1 MPTTNLYFGTAGDG
15 YWSNRKTQVN
25 IFSIDVPYID
35 STYDTFGELVV
46 KFDLRDWNNDQHGLI
61 YTDSQFLADLR
72 QHLMDEGFS
81 REAVAAIDYSEQGM
95 QGQDYV
101 SFDAGEEFLR
111 QWRIFQEIYSP
122 YIGA

>member
-25 IFSIDVPYID
+25 ISGIDVPCID
-35 STYDTFGELVV
+35 STDDAFGELVV
-46 KFDLRDWNNDQHGLI
+46 FFDAREWNIDRDGLI

-72 QHLMDEGFS
+72 RHLMSEGFS
-81 REAVAAIDYSEQGM
+81 QSAVEAIDYSEQGM

-111 QWRIFQEIYSP
+111 QWRIFLEIHSLYLES
-122 YIGA
+122 